1 MQAAEYLDRI
11 RQKRG
16 AERELEALAAV
27 KTGEVP
33 SIFTT
38 PSAWSVVTIRKEID
52 GLPYRLD
59 LRVAPNFFAV
69 GDDGSPFFLPMW
81 PTTAQ
86 KVADRFNA
94 ILPTKRI
101 ADAVYAAAEIEVPI
115 VTPGAPWYVAGKPG
129 DIGDS
134 EAWYDATLRK
144 RAQGPAG
151 RFGKLVDGHSKNLI
165 VSPKDDGAR
174 VRIYG
179 ARRPDG
185 SYPLQAESAVHAWNY
200 LDYSHGTRLISRN
213 AVLNGQPIDLMTVF
227 MDPKVSALV
236 SDDGP
241 FLPKYPINGNNIGAG
256 ISALVKTPGA
266 PAPALEKSHASPPLP
281 PKTTP
286 PSEGGGDDYAV
297 PMVAAAV
304 AAVLWF
310 IFS

>member
-16 AERELEALAAV
+16 ADREVEALAAV
-27 KTGEVP
+27 KAGEVP
-33 SIFTT
+33 SVFIT
-38 PSAWSVVTIRKEID
+38 PNAWPIVTIRKEID

-86 KVADRFNA
+86 KVADQFHA
-94 ILPTKRI
+94 ILPTKKI
-101 ADAVYAAAEIEVPI
+101 ADAIYAAAQETVSI

-134 EAWYDATLRK
+134 EAWYDAALRK
-144 RAQGPAG
+144 RAQGAAG
-151 RFGKLVDGHSKNLI
+151 RFDKLVDGQSKNLI
-165 VSPKDDGAR
+165 VSPKDDGSR

-185 SYPLQAESAVHAWNY
+185 GYPLQGDSTKHAWNY
-200 LDYSHGTRLISRN
+200 LDYSHGTRLVSRN
-213 AVLNGQPIDLMTVF
+213 AVLNGQPIDLYTVF
-227 MDPKVSALV
+227 MDPKVSQLV

-241 FLPKYPINGNNIGAG
+241 FVPKYPINGNNVGAG
-256 ISALVKTPGA
+256 IAALVKAPVTTPEKVHA
-266 PAPALEKSHASPPLP
+266 TPPVPAKAAV
-281 PKTTP
+281 P
-286 PSEGGGDDYAV
+286 PSENDGDGYAV
-297 PMVAAAV
+297 PIVAAAV

-310 IFS
+310 VFS